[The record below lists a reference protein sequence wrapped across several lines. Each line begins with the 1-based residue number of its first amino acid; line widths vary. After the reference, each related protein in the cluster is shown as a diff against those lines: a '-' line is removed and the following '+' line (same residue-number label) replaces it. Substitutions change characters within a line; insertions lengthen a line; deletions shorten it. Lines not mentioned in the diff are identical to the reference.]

1 MTDRLHL
8 SEKHHRKIE
17 TLLREYLPGV
27 EVWAYGS
34 RVSGR
39 SHDGSDLDLVL
50 RGPGLKEIP
59 IRQLAD
65 FEEAVRESTIPFL
78 VEARDWA
85 RLPKRFHRE
94 IERNHILLVDGS
106 TYTNNSLSA
115 PKARS
120 NLHADTCLIAPASWH
135 VKSLAEICERITSGG
150 TPSRKNPE
158 YFLDGVWPWVKT
170 QELKD
175 TWISETEEYITEEA
189 IANSSA
195 KILPEHTLLLAM
207 YGATVGQLGIL
218 QRPMTCNQA
227 CSALLVDPT
236 KANYKFVYYH
246 LLHAK
251 RQIRGLATGAAQQNL
266 SGKLV
271 GALRFPFPSLKEQH
285 TIAHILGTLDD
296 KIELNRRMN
305 ETLEAMAR
313 AIFKDWFV
321 DFGPVRAKVE
331 GRESYLP
338 SELWD
343 LFPDTFDDQGKPAGW
358 STQQANRLFEF
369 NPRETLKKGTRA
381 PYLDM
386 AALPTNGL
394 VPEPPLTR
402 EYKSGSKFRDGDTLL
417 ARITPCLENGKTAYV
432 FGFGD
437 DVIGAG
443 STEFIVIRS
452 RNPLPPPA
460 SYLLARTP
468 EFRAHAE
475 RSMTGTSGRQR
486 TSAESV
492 SSYEICTPSNEE
504 LWETLGTLIQPIVS
518 RIICNA
524 DESQTLAQARDL
536 LLPKLMSGEVRIH
549 EASKLGEPAIT
560 QEFSAVRTGCYRVE
574 RT

>member
-1 MTDRLHL
+1 MGQSPLGDTCNL
-8 SEKHHRKIE
+8 SGEGVP
-17 TLLREYLPGV
+17 LLN
-27 EVWAYGS
+27 
-34 RVSGR
+34 
-39 SHDGSDLDLVL
+39 
-50 RGPGLKEIP
+50 GPTEFGPYHPIP
-59 IRQLAD
+59 IQ
-65 FEEAVRESTIPFL
+65 F
-78 VEARDWA
+78 
-85 RLPKRFHRE
+85 
-94 IERNHILLVDGS
+94 
-106 TYTNNSLSA
+106 TND
-115 PKARS
+115 PRKKARS
-120 NLHADTCLIAPASWH
+120 GDILFCVRGSTTGRMNWADQDYAIGRGVAAIRHREDCNLQP
-135 VKSLAEICERITSGG
+135 
-150 TPSRKNPE
+150 
-158 YFLDGVWPWVKT
+158 FLRGII
-170 QELKD
+170 EH
-175 TWISETEEYITEEA
+175 
-189 IANSSA
+189 N
-195 KILPEHTLLLAM
+195 LPTLLVQ
-207 YGATVGQLGIL
+207 ATESTFPNVSAQQLGAVPWPNL
-218 QRPMTCNQA
+218 EFTEQR
-227 CSALLVDPT
+227 
-236 KANYKFVYYH
+236 
-246 LLHAK
+246 
-251 RQIRGLATGAAQQNL
+251 
-266 SGKLV
+266 
-271 GALRFPFPSLKEQH
+271 

-296 KIELNRRMN
+296 KIELKRRMN

-369 NPRETLKKGTRA
+369 NPPETPKKGTRA

-452 RNPLPPPA
+452 RNPLPLPA

-492 SSYEICTPSNEE
+492 SSYEICTPSDEE

-524 DESQTLAQARDL
+524 DETQTLAQARDL